1 MFITLIQDFGLNS
14 GSFGLVR
21 SDFMIRFNIKDITVL
36 ILTIIIFYLIIFN

>member
-1 MFITLIQDFGLNS
+1 MFITLIQNFGLNS

-21 SDFMIRFNIKDITVL
+21 SDFMVKLNVKDITIF